1 MPKRKAPPGRTSIS
15 HKGVVKPRGPHH
27 CAKRPGSVQ
36 ALKTRRRGASKT
48 RVMTTSRSSGWV
60 AAFVLASMSLPLLFQ
75 LVQIVIQAIEALLPE
90 TAIVFQ
96 PVAGILERAR
106 PKPAG
111 PPLRLATAGDQT
123 GALEHLE
130 MLRNGRKAHRERV
143 GQLRDRCLARG
154 EARKD
159 RTPSGIGEGGGSG
172 AQAIRRHALD
182 NPSVK

>member
-15 HKGVVKPRGPHH
+15 QKGVVKPRGPHH

-48 RVMTTSRSSGWV
+48 RVMTSSRSSVWV
-60 AAFVLASMSLPLLFQ
+60 AAFVLASMSLPLFQ

-106 PKPAG
+106 PQPAG

-130 MLRNGRKAHRERV
+130 
-143 GQLRDRCLARG
+143 
-154 EARKD
+154 
-159 RTPSGIGEGGGSG
+159 
-172 AQAIRRHALD
+172 
-182 NPSVK
+182 